1 MENNKSSDCCLTPN
15 ERFSAISFSC
25 MQRLS
30 ISKLFNGFVLL
41 NLEFSVECFV
51 DHWTSLDTSTCNVT
65 CSHHDIAENLSFG
78 VKQQS
83 LDLLFPLYRVVEANL
98 E

>member
-1 MENNKSSDCCLTPN
+1 
-15 ERFSAISFSC
+15 

-51 DHWTSLDTSTCNVT
+51 DHWTSQDTSTCNVT

-83 LDLLFPLYRVVEANL
+83 LDLLFSINQQICLSSSTHLLYFCIL
-98 E
+98 